1 LFLHSFVLRTS
12 CKMKVA
18 FDILLAFGIVSNEQ
32 TNTSNWNETAFHW
45 SRLQCKAAIPT
56 STQPSVTTM

>member
-1 LFLHSFVLRTS
+1 
-12 CKMKVA
+12 MKVA

-32 TNTSNWNETAFHW
+32 TNTSNWNETAFRW

-56 STQPSVTTM
+56 STQPPQ